1 MKYFELSLLAG
12 VLLFSACSNDTVS
25 VDDGN
30 AVSHSTSLFVATDR
44 HESGSGNNLAAS
56 LQMIVSNFDVV
67 APTTVLLGGD
77 YVGGRYDMTPVF
89 SVNDI
94 KAEVFRSLDS
104 NETDLLLTYGSHD
117 QEAVEGYGAF
127 FSGPKREEGYYIY
140 GISYVQMAF
149 ATDSAVKAEIELYAE
164 QQLETDSL
172 EKSEMKIDISS
183 GKPKLARGYNGI
195 DTLDAFGRSAE
206 SATARFTAWVK
217 TLKDHAPIVMMSHLP
232 MHANREDNAGGKTW
246 FKAIREAAKSHDI
259 IFFYGHNHTLDEM
272 GDTTEASRYLL
283 VAGDSL
289 KVQGEGSAKKYALN
303 FTYANAGYLKLG
315 WSTLL
320 TFDDVDGDRRH
331 DRVTLR
337 RYSLFGADDQNFGS
351 TDKEN
356 PYVLE
361 LKK

>member
-1 MKYFELSLLAG
+1 MKHFVFALLGG

-25 VDDGN
+25 IDDGN
-30 AVSHSTSLFVATDR
+30 GVSYSASLFVATDR
-44 HESGSGNNLAAS
+44 HENGSGNNLAAS
-56 LQMIVSNFDVV
+56 LQMIASNFDVV

-77 YVGGRYDMTPVF
+77 YVGGRNNMTPVF
-89 SVNDI
+89 SVNDVRS
-94 KAEVFRSLDS
+94 EVYRTLDS
-104 NETDLLLTYGSHD
+104 NATDLLLTYGSHD
-117 QEAVEGYGAF
+117 QAAVDGYGAF
-127 FSGPKREEGYYIY
+127 FSGPKREEGYYVY
-140 GISYVQMAF
+140 GISFAQMAY
-149 ATDSAVKAEIELYAE
+149 ATDSAVRAEIDYLAELREADNLLAE
-164 QQLETDSL
+164 PA
-172 EKSEMKIDISS
+172 IDTTG
-183 GKPKLARGYNGI
+183 GKPKLGRGYDGI

-217 TLKDHAPIVMMSHLP
+217 TLNDHAPIVMMSHLP
-232 MHANREDNAGGKTW
+232 MHANREDNAGAKTW
-246 FKAIREAAKSHDI
+246 FEAIGEAAKSHDI

-283 VAGDSL
+283 VPGDSL
-289 KVQGEGSAKKYALN
+289 KVQGEGNAKKYALN

-320 TFDDVDGDRRH
+320 TFDDVDGDKIH

-337 RYSLFGADDQNFGS
+337 RYNLFGADAQNFGS

-356 PYVLE
+356 PYTLE